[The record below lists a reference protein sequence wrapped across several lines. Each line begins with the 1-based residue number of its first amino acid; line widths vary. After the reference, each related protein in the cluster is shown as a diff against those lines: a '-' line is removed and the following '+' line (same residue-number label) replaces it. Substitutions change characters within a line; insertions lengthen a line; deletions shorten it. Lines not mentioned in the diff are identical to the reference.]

1 MDQNRMKRI
10 SAIRAIEYL
19 DDNES
24 IGIGTGTTVEFF
36 IEELSRIRNK
46 FVNKKFYA
54 SSQRTMQILLNLGL
68 DVREPDRI
76 LDVYIDG
83 ADSVDRNLN
92 MIKGGGG
99 ALTREKILAFNS
111 KKRIIIVD
119 ETKVRKNIFSFPM
132 PVEIIPFSSDLIKL
146 NLINMKLK
154 FNLRKFNEN
163 PFVTDNGNFILD
175 VFLENEENPFDI
187 AHKIK
192 LLPGVVE
199 IGLFEDLADIIII
212 GKENF
217 EVEEIK
223 KVP

>member
-1 MDQNRMKRI
+1 MKRI

-199 IGLFEDLADIIII
+199 IGLFENLADIIII

>member
-199 IGLFEDLADIIII
+199 IGLFENLADIIII

>member
-1 MDQNRMKRI
+1 MKRI

-175 VFLENEENPFDI
+175 VFLENEENPFEI

-199 IGLFEDLADIIII
+199 IGLFENLADIIII

>member
-36 IEELSRIRNK
+36 IEELSMIRNK